1 MKKIMNKINFALI
14 AVMTSAP
21 AFAALSKT
29 GKVQV
34 ESGMCDLIRSLH
46 DVFNY
51 LRIAAFVG
59 AAFYI
64 AGWAWDF
71 IAKGESKMD
80 TVKGKGMG
88 LLVGFSLLFIIG
100 AILSFI
106 MSATG
111 MELVGCDALKK
122 W

>member
-14 AVMTSAP
+14 AVMTSMP

-29 GKVQV
+29 DVRV
-34 ESGMCDLIRSLH
+34 ESGMCDLIKSLH

-51 LRIAAFVG
+51 LRIAAFIG

-64 AGWAWDF
+64 AGWAWGF
-71 IAKGESKMD
+71 ISKPEDAKMD
-80 TVKGKGMG
+80 KIKDKGMG

-111 MELVGCDALKK
+111 MNLMGCDALKK

>member
-1 MKKIMNKINFALI
+1 MKKIMNKINFAI
-14 AVMTSAP
+14 ITVMTSVP

-29 GKVQV
+29 EVTVDKD
-34 ESGMCDLIRSLH
+34 MCNLIKSLH
-46 DVFNY
+46 NVFNY
-51 LRIAAFVG
+51 LRIAAFIG

-64 AGWAWDF
+64 AGWAWEF
-71 IAKGESKMD
+71 ISKGEAKMD

-106 MSATG
+106 MSASG
-111 MELVGCDALKK
+111 MKMMGCDALKT

>member
-14 AVMTSAP
+14 AVMVSVP
-21 AFAALSKT
+21 SFAALSKT
-29 GKVQV
+29 DVQV
-34 ESGMCDLIRSLH
+34 ESGMCDLIKSLH
-46 DVFNY
+46 NVFNY
-51 LRIAAFVG
+51 LRIAAFIG

-64 AGWAWDF
+64 AGWAWEF
-71 IAKGESKMD
+71 IAKGEAKMD

-111 MELVGCDALKK
+111 MELMGCDELKK